1 MGGVYKNLKAKQ
13 VHRPTDIESCVHTC
27 AQRQS
32 QGNTGFVCAQSAVSN
47 GHTGIAGFF
56 LVSQQKNPCV
66 FTHTCIFLG
75 KARRKDNDVILS

>member
-1 MGGVYKNLKAKQ
+1 MAPGVGGVYKNLKAKQ
-13 VHRPTDIESCVHTC
+13 VHRPTDIQSCVHTC

-32 QGNTGFVCAQSAVSN
+32 QGNTGFVCAN
-47 GHTGIAGFF
+47 RNTGIAGFF